1 MEIEIEQNTA
11 YETVVAGRELL
22 ALCVERMRAEP
33 LTDFSHAAIG
43 LNVMLDELAEAA
55 DVDSLPLPA
64 GWYRPR
70 GMPKQEGTHTP

>member
-1 MEIEIEQNTA
+1 MTVEIPQNTA
-11 YETVVAGRELL
+11 YETVRAGRELL
-22 ALCVERMRAEP
+22 TLCAP
-33 LTDFSHAAIG
+33 LIAGKPLDDFARAAID